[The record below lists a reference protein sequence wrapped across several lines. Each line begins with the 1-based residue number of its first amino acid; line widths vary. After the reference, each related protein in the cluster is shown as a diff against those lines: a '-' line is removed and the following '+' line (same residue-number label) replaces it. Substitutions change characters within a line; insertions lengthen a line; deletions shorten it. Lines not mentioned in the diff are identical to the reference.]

1 MTTITMPSANGKGA
15 VYIEKI
21 LDEELG
27 DKCAFYAKVTR
38 IPRLHGAHRQ

>member
-15 VYIEKI
+15 VYIDKI

-27 DKCAFYAKVTR
+27 DKCALYAKVTSK
-38 IPRLHGAHRQ
+38 ISSLWCSS